1 MPDREGAHDPYAAAT
16 SFRPS
21 SVVTAVGLDSPAIM
35 TAPVAAYAV
44 DPTGRICLWN
54 DAIAEMSGWRADE
67 VLGELPPFIDA
78 EELGR
83 ALDTLERAL
92 QGGPVVQEEWEPHHR
107 DGHRFRVVT
116 STTMLR
122 DRAGAP
128 LAAITLV
135 RDVTEEHD
143 ATTRLRA
150 AEHKWRQL
158 AMRVTDTITI
168 ADVSGHVRESTGEIK
183 PALGYPKDWWRGKS
197 GFELLHPDD
206 LARAADAWADVAS
219 TPGHK
224 RREVFRARHFEGHYE
239 QVEFTG
245 VNLLDDPVINGIV
258 VANRNVSVEKQA
270 EVLLQD
276 EARVFEL
283 IARDA
288 PVDEILPEI
297 VRIVEYHSGAST
309 CLLLIDEANGRNEL
323 RVTGSVPP
331 AVVDLLHRTRIGL
344 VPRAVD
350 VPEGGDTGD
359 AADGS
364 PHMHFTWRQ
373 PVTITDVPGDPRAAG
388 YADVLT
394 AEGFGAVWTVPII
407 ETRTDTLY
415 GLLITYARSSRPPTA
430 HERKVA
436 EVAGHLAAIAVERAG
451 WQERLWQQARY
462 DVLTGLPNRAL
473 IFETL
478 DLAMNEA
485 RRRREPVVVMMV
497 DLDRFKL
504 INDSL
509 GHAVGDQLIKDFA
522 ERLVNVLAEAFVGRM
537 GADEFVVVFPT
548 GVGGDDGRIAA
559 NRITAMLDDPFVVDD
574 ERIYLRSSI
583 GLAVSLAGREN
594 ANTLLQQADAAMFH
608 AKELGRDRVEVFDE
622 RLRTRAVARL
632 EVDRDLRLAV
642 ERGELL
648 LYYQPEVDCRD
659 GRIVGAEALL
669 RWEHPTRGLISPDGF
684 IHVAEETGII
694 VPIGYWVL
702 DEAVRQ
708 ARVWTDAHPD
718 IEPFTVSVNLSARQ
732 LINRSLVDTVAFVLT
747 RYNWPPSHLT
757 LELTESILIE
767 DRDATLY
774 VLSRL
779 RVLGV
784 KLAIDDFG
792 TGFASLDYLHR
803 LHVDTIKIDRSFVS
817 MLQADGSGSP
827 VATAMMHMA
836 TAFDVTVTAE
846 GVEELHQFEGLKA
859 LGCDLAQ
866 GFLFAKPLPPDDFD
880 DLIRS
885 GRSW

>member
-1 MPDREGAHDPYAAAT
+1 MTVDPILHNTADSSPAVAPDDTFP
-16 SFRPS
+16 PS
-21 SVVTAVGLDSPAIM
+21 SVITAVGLDSPAIM

-44 DPTGRICLWN
+44 DPTGLICLWN

-67 VLGELPPFIDA
+67 VMGELPPFIDA
-78 EELGR
+78 GELGR

-92 QGGPVVQEEWEPHHR
+92 RGGPVIQEEWEPHHR
-107 DGHRFRVVT
+107 DGHRFRVIT

-122 DRAGAP
+122 DEQGEP

-135 RDVTEEHD
+135 RDITAEHD
-143 ATTRLRA
+143 ATSQLRA

-168 ADVSGHVRESTGEIK
+168 ADVSGHVLESTGEIR
-183 PALGYPKDWWRGKS
+183 PALGYPGGWWRGKS
-197 GFELLHPDD
+197 GFEVLHPDD
-206 LARAADAWADVAS
+206 VPRAAEAWAEVAS

-224 RREVFRARHFEGHYE
+224 VRAVFRARHFDGHYE

-258 VANRNVSVEKQA
+258 VANRNVSAEKQA

-297 VRIVEYHSGAST
+297 VRIVEYHSGAPT
-309 CLLLIDEANGRNEL
+309 CLLLIDEVNGRNEL
-323 RVTGSVPP
+323 RVTGTVPQE
-331 AVVDLLHRTRIGL
+331 VVDLLLRTRIGL
-344 VPRAVD
+344 VPSEV
-350 VPEGGDTGD
+350 GDG
-359 AADGS
+359 AAR
-364 PHMHFTWRQ
+364 PAMQFTWRT
-373 PVTITDVPGDPRAAG
+373 PTAITDLANDPRAGG
-388 YADVLT
+388 YAETLI
-394 AEGFGAVWTVPII
+394 AQGFGAVWTVPII

-415 GLLITYARSSRPPTA
+415 GLLITYARHPRPPTS
-430 HERKVA
+430 HERKVG

-509 GHAVGDQLIKDFA
+509 GHAIGDQLIRDFA
-522 ERLVNVLAEAFVGRM
+522 DRLVNVLPDAFVGRM

-548 GVGGDDGRIAA
+548 GIGGDQGRAA
-559 NRITAMLDDPFVVDD
+559 AERVTAMLDDPFVVDD

-583 GLAVSLAGREN
+583 GLAVSTAGREN

-608 AKELGRDRVEVFDE
+608 AKELGRDRVEMFDE

-642 ERGELL
+642 ERGELV
-648 LYYQPEVDCRD
+648 LYYQPEVDCRT

-718 IEPFTVSVNLSARQ
+718 LEPFAVSVNLSARQ

-817 MLQADGSGSP
+817 MLQADGLGSP

-836 TAFDVTVTAE
+836 AAFDVTVTAE
-846 GVEELHQFEGLKA
+846 GVEEPHQFDGLKA

-866 GFLFAKPLPPDDFD
+866 GFLFAKPLPPDEFE
-880 DLIRS
+880 DLIRT